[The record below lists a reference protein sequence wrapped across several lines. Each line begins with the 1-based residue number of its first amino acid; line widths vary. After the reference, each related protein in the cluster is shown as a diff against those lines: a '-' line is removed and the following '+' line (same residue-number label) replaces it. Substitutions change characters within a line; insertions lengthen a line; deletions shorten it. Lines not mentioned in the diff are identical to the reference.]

1 MADIA
6 LRSPQFKHKEIPAT
20 GVLSSVCTITIN
32 GASTPAYTLIKNV
45 APSTAVNFDI
55 SELARDYLEI
65 QYNSNYI
72 TQNVSIVTSITNY
85 SGLNGTG
92 SIVGSASTF
101 TDRGFESYGTFDEG
115 VNPFFTGNR
124 SEPTILI
131 AANNYTSP
139 ASFTIFAPI
148 GKQGKIPYIET
159 DASLSADSFSANTT
173 SINLDGIN
181 VEIKRIDCTKY
192 GAGRKII
199 FINKYGT
206 QQDLWFFSKEVKSIA
221 RTNENFKSNT
231 ITYPSDTNA
240 TYSISDA
247 PNKVF
252 NTQAKQSHVLSS
264 GYYPEFA
271 NEYFEQLL
279 LSEYVWMERPSK
291 TNPSSNEIIPVN
303 VKTSTMTFKTSVND
317 KLIEYNINFEEAF
330 DYINNIR

>member
-20 GVLSSVCTITIN
+20 GVLSSVCTLTID
-32 GASTPAYTLIKNV
+32 GTLRYTLIKNV

-65 QYNSNYI
+65 QYDSSYV
-72 TQNVSIVTSITNY
+72 TQSVSIVTSINNY

-92 SIVGSASTF
+92 SIVGSAATF

-159 DASLSADSFSANTT
+159 DASLSADSFATNAT
-173 SINLDGIN
+173 SITLDGIN

-206 QQDLWFFSKEVKSIA
+206 QQDLWFFLKEVKSIA